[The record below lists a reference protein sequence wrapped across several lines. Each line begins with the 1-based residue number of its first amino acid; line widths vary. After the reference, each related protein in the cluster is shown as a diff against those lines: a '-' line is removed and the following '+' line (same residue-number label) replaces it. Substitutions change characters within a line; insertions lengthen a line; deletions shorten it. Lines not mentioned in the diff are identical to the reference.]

1 MAWVRAF
8 YAAQAMPRTPS
19 LAEVRFQQFRSLAD
33 AIAAGFHQRGGRVL
47 ELDDC
52 RQVARMA
59 LWLACSRIE
68 DPISAPAYLS
78 RCIRGALLHHAR
90 DLGRA
95 IRVPR
100 RVQEQGS
107 SEVPVRLASLDAP
120 LPSGEGSLLDLIAAQ
135 PPEASGSS
143 ASAAAELEQLL
154 DQLPARQAA
163 VLRLRHLQGLS
174 CRDAGRQ
181 LGISGMSVCR
191 DEQRA
196 FAQLRQA
203 HGA

>member
-1 MAWVRAF
+1 
-8 YAAQAMPRTPS
+8 MPRSQS
-19 LAEVRFQQFRSLAD
+19 LAEARFQQFRSLAD
-33 AIAAGFHQRGGRVL
+33 AIAAGFQQRGGGVL

-68 DPISAPAYLS
+68 DPISAPAYIS

-100 RVQEQGS
+100 RVQEQGLC
-107 SEVPVRLASLDAP
+107 EIPMRLASLDAP
-120 LPSGEGSLLDLIAAQ
+120 LPSGEGALIDLIADQ
-135 PPEASGSS
+135 PPQAPSS
-143 ASAAAELEQLL
+143 SRCAAELEALL
-154 DQLPARQAA
+154 EQLPARQAA
-163 VLRLRHLQGLS
+163 VLRLRHLQGRS
-174 CRDAGRQ
+174 CRETGRQ

-196 FAQLRQA
+196 LAQLRQA
-203 HGA
+203 PWA

>member
-1 MAWVRAF
+1 MAWFRAF
-8 YAAQAMPRTPS
+8 YAAQVMPRSQS
-19 LAEVRFQQFRSLAD
+19 LAEARFQQFRSLAD
-33 AIAAGFHQRGGRVL
+33 AIAAGFQQRGGRVL

-100 RVQEQGS
+100 RVQEQGLC
-107 SEVPVRLASLDAP
+107 EIPMRLASLDAP
-120 LPSGEGSLLDLIAAQ
+120 LPSGEGALIDLIADQ
-135 PPEASGSS
+135 PQQAPSS
-143 ASAAAELEQLL
+143 SSCAAELEALL
-154 DQLPARQAA
+154 EQLPARQAA

-174 CRDAGRQ
+174 CREAGRQ

-196 FAQLRQA
+196 LVQLRQVPRA
-203 HGA
+203 